1 MFDSTSRYYKLPTT
15 KMDITNADGSI
26 RQVTYVQRR
35 IIPSTDG
42 QTTVIKHIVAQEDR
56 LDNLAARYLGD
67 PLQFWRICDAN
78 NALSPNDL
86 TDTIGDVVHI
96 VFPRL

>member
-1 MFDSTSRYYKLPTT
+1 MFDSTSRYYNLPTV
-15 KMDITNADGSI
+15 KMDITNADGST
-26 RQVTYVQRR
+26 RQITYVQRR

-42 QTTVIKHIVAQEDR
+42 QTTVIEHIVSEDDR
-56 LDNLAARYLGD
+56 LDNLSARYLGD

-78 NALSPNDL
+78 TVLRPNDL
-86 TDTIGDVVHI
+86 TDTIGDVIQI

>member
-1 MFDSTSRYYKLPTT
+1 MFDSTSRYYNLPTI
-15 KMDITNADGSI
+15 KMDSMDADGAI

-42 QTTVIKHIVAQEDR
+42 QTPIIEHIVTQDDR

-78 NALSPNDL
+78 NALRPNDL
-86 TDTIGDVVHI
+86 TDTVGDIIHI